1 MIGQDDNNYKG
12 KYSKMAR
19 TNSWGNEGG
28 SDTFPNLKNPY
39 IPKPFGDYTMKG
51 EKGVDKE
58 ATGQHHSTWQS
69 KDTWPNLHNPHVPKG
84 ETPKSYK
91 MKEKDLIVDK

>member
-1 MIGQDDNNYKG
+1 
-12 KYSKMAR
+12 
-19 TNSWGNEGG
+19 
-28 SDTFPNLKNPY
+28 
-39 IPKPFGDYTMKG
+39 MKG